1 MSEQVRDGATDFGA
15 IDRKLRDETIS
26 MSYIFKGKRV
36 D

>member
-1 MSEQVRDGATDFGA
+1 MSEQVRDGAT
-15 IDRKLRDETIS
+15 DRKLRDETIS